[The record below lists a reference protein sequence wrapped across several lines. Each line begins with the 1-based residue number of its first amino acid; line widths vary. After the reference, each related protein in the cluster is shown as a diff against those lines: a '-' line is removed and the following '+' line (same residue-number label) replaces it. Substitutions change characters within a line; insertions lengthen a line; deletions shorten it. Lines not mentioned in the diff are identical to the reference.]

1 MKWKTVKEHIIYSL
15 LRFTGVFIVCALGIL
30 LFYIVSGG
38 IGKMSWEFL
47 TSFPKNGMISGGIYP
62 MIVGTLSLMVLTML
76 IALPLGIFSA
86 IYLVEYAKP
95 GRFTNAIRLA
105 VHNLAGV
112 PSIVYGL
119 LGLGLFVIFLG
130 FGLSIVSAAFTLAIM
145 VLPIVITASQEA
157 LRAVPENIREG
168 ALALGSTKWE
178 TTRYHVLP
186 YALPGML
193 TGSILALSRAAGE
206 TAPIIMTGAAFYMT
220 HLPSSV
226 FDEFMAL
233 PYSVYTLATQSSN
246 VEATRPTVFGAILV
260 LLLIV
265 FCMNLVAIVLRNY
278 YRKKYRW

>member
-1 MKWKTVKEHIIYSL
+1 MKWKKNKEIIIFSL
-15 LRFTGVFIVCALGIL
+15 LRLSALFIVIALGIM
-30 LFYIVSGG
+30 LFYIFSGG
-38 IGKMSWEFL
+38 IGKISWEFL
-47 TSFPKNGMISGGIYP
+47 SSFPTNGMKSGGIFP
-62 MIVGTLSLMVLTML
+62 LIIGTLSLMILTLL
-76 IALPLGIFSA
+76 IALPIGIFSA

-95 GRFTNAIRLA
+95 GRFKDIIRLA

-119 LGLGLFVIFLG
+119 LGLGFFVLFLG
-130 FGLSIVSAAFTLAIM
+130 FGLSLISAAFTLAIM

-157 LRAVPENIREG
+157 LYAVPKNVREG
-168 ALALGSTKWE
+168 AFALGSTKWE
-178 TTRYHVLP
+178 TTRHHVLP

-233 PYSVYTLATQSSN
+233 PYSIYTLSTESSN
-246 VEATRPTVFGAILV
+246 VQVIRPVVFGAIIV

-265 FCMNLVAIVLRNY
+265 LGMNLIAISFRNY

>member
-1 MKWKTVKEHIIYSL
+1 
-15 LRFTGVFIVCALGIL
+15 
-30 LFYIVSGG
+30 
-38 IGKMSWEFL
+38 
-47 TSFPKNGMISGGIYP
+47 
-62 MIVGTLSLMVLTML
+62 
-76 IALPLGIFSA
+76 
-86 IYLVEYAKP
+86 
-95 GRFTNAIRLA
+95 
-105 VHNLAGV
+105 
-112 PSIVYGL
+112 
-119 LGLGLFVIFLG
+119 LGLGLFVVFLG
-130 FGLSIVSAAFTLAIM
+130 LGLSLISAAFTLAIM
-145 VLPIVITASQEA
+145 VLPIVIVSSQEA
-157 LRAVPENIREG
+157 LRAVPQNIREG

-178 TTRYHVLP
+178 TTRHHVLP

-233 PYSVYTLATQSSN
+233 PYSIYTLATQSSN

-265 FCMNLVAIVLRNY
+265 LCMNLVAIIGRNY

>member
-1 MKWKTVKEHIIYSL
+1 MKWKKIKETIIFSL
-15 LRFTGVFIVCALGIL
+15 LRLSTLFIVIALGIM
-30 LFYIVSGG
+30 LFYIFSGG
-38 IGKMSWEFL
+38 IGKISWEFL
-47 TSFPKNGMISGGIYP
+47 TSFPTNGMKSGGIFP
-62 MIVGTLSLMVLTML
+62 MIVGTLSLMILTMF
-76 IALPLGIFSA
+76 IALPVGIFSA

-95 GRFTNAIRLA
+95 GRFTDIIRLA

-119 LGLGLFVIFLG
+119 LGLGLFVLFLG
-130 FGLSIVSAAFTLAIM
+130 FGLSLISAAFTLAIV

-157 LRAVPENIREG
+157 LYAVPRSMREG

-233 PYSVYTLATQSSN
+233 PYSIYTLATESSD
-246 VEATRPTVFGAILV
+246 VQATRPIVFGAIII

-265 FCMNLVAIVLRNY
+265 LGMNLIAIGLRNY

>member
-1 MKWKTVKEHIIYSL
+1 MKWKKNKEIIIFSL
-15 LRFTGVFIVCALGIL
+15 LRLSALFIVIALGIM
-30 LFYIVSGG
+30 LFYIFSGG
-38 IGKMSWEFL
+38 IGKISWEFL
-47 TSFPKNGMISGGIYP
+47 SSFPTNGMKSGGIFP
-62 MIVGTLSLMVLTML
+62 LIIGTLSLMILTLL
-76 IALPLGIFSA
+76 IALPIGIFSA

-95 GRFTNAIRLA
+95 GRFTDIIRLA

-119 LGLGLFVIFLG
+119 LGLGFFVLFLG
-130 FGLSIVSAAFTLAIM
+130 FGLSLISAAFTLAIM

-157 LRAVPENIREG
+157 LYAVPKNVREG
-168 ALALGSTKWE
+168 AFALGSTKWE
-178 TTRYHVLP
+178 TTRHHVLP

-233 PYSVYTLATQSSN
+233 PYSIYTLSTESSN
-246 VEATRPTVFGAILV
+246 VQVIRPVVFGAIIV

-265 FCMNLVAIVLRNY
+265 LGMNLIAISFRNY

>member
-1 MKWKTVKEHIIYSL
+1 MKRKKIKEIIIFSL
-15 LRFTGVFIVCALGIL
+15 LRLSALFIVIALGVL
-30 LFYIVSGG
+30 LFYIFSGG
-38 IGKMSWEFL
+38 IGKISWEFL
-47 TSFPKNGMISGGIYP
+47 SSFPTDGMKSGGIFP
-62 MIVGTLSLMVLTML
+62 MIVGTLSLMILTMF
-76 IALPLGIFSA
+76 IALPIGIFSA

-95 GRFTNAIRLA
+95 GRFTDIIRLA

-119 LGLGLFVIFLG
+119 LGLGFFVLFLG
-130 FGLSIVSAAFTLAIM
+130 FGLSLFSAAFTLSIM

-157 LRAVPENIREG
+157 LYAVPKSMREG
-168 ALALGSTKWE
+168 AIALGSTKWE
-178 TTRYHVLP
+178 TTRHHVLP

-233 PYSVYTLATQSSN
+233 PYSIFTLATESSD
-246 VEATRPTVFGAILV
+246 VHAIRPVVFGAVII

-265 FCMNLVAIVLRNY
+265 LGMNLVAIGLRNY
-278 YRKKYRW
+278 FRKKYRW

>member
-1 MKWKTVKEHIIYSL
+1 MKWKKIKEIIIFSL
-15 LRFTGVFIVCALGIL
+15 LRLSALFIVIALGIM
-30 LFYIVSGG
+30 LFYIFSGG
-38 IGKMSWEFL
+38 IGKISWEFL
-47 TSFPKNGMISGGIYP
+47 SSFPTNGMKSGGIFP
-62 MIVGTLSLMVLTML
+62 MIIGTLSLMILTML
-76 IALPLGIFSA
+76 IALPIGIFSA

-95 GRFTNAIRLA
+95 GRFTDIIRLA

-119 LGLGLFVIFLG
+119 LGLGLFVLFLG
-130 FGLSIVSAAFTLAIM
+130 FGLSLISAAFTLAIM
-145 VLPIVITASQEA
+145 VLPIVITASQET
-157 LRAVPENIREG
+157 LYAVPKSMREG

-178 TTRYHVLP
+178 TTRHHVLP
-186 YALPGML
+186 YAIPGML

-233 PYSVYTLATQSSN
+233 PYSIYTLSTESSD
-246 VEATRPTVFGAILV
+246 VQATRPVVFGAIIV

-265 FCMNLVAIVLRNY
+265 LGMNLIAISLRNY

>member
-1 MKWKTVKEHIIYSL
+1 MKWNKIKETIIFTL
-15 LRFTGVFIVCALGIL
+15 LRLSALFIVIILGIM
-30 LFYIVSGG
+30 LFYIFSGG
-38 IGKMSWEFL
+38 IGKISWEFF
-47 TSFPKNGMISGGIYP
+47 TSFPTNGMKSGGIFP
-62 MIVGTLSLMVLTML
+62 MIVGTLSLMILTMF
-76 IALPLGIFSA
+76 IALPIGIFSA
-86 IYLVEYAKP
+86 VYLVEYAKP
-95 GRFTNAIRLA
+95 GRFTEMIRLA

-119 LGLGLFVIFLG
+119 LGLGLFVLFLG
-130 FGLSIVSAAFTLAIM
+130 FGLSLISAAFTLAIM
-145 VLPIVITASQEA
+145 VLPIVITVSQEA
-157 LRAVPENIREG
+157 LYTIPKSMREG

-178 TTRYHVLP
+178 TIRYHVLP

-233 PYSVYTLATQSSN
+233 PYSIYTLTTESSD
-246 VEATRPTVFGAILV
+246 VQIIRPIVFGAIII

-265 FCMNLVAIVLRNY
+265 LGMNLIAISLRNY

>member
-1 MKWKTVKEHIIYSL
+1 MKWKKIKEIVIFSL
-15 LRFTGVFIVCALGIL
+15 FRLSALFIVIALGVM
-30 LFYIVSGG
+30 LFYIFSGG
-38 IGKMSWEFL
+38 IGKISLEFL
-47 TSFPKNGMISGGIYP
+47 TSFPTNGMKSGGIFP
-62 MIVGTLSLMVLTML
+62 MIVGTLSLMILTMF
-76 IALPLGIFSA
+76 IALPIGIFSA

-95 GRFTNAIRLA
+95 GRFTDGIRLA

-119 LGLGLFVIFLG
+119 LGFGFFVLFMG
-130 FGLSIVSAAFTLAIM
+130 FGLSLISAAFTLAIM

-157 LRAVPENIREG
+157 LYAVPKNIREG

-186 YALPGML
+186 YAFPGML

-220 HLPSSV
+220 HLSSSV

-233 PYSVYTLATQSSN
+233 PYSIYTLATESSD
-246 VEATRPTVFGAILV
+246 VQAVRPVVFGAIIV

-265 FCMNLVAIVLRNY
+265 LGMNLIAISLRNY

>member
-30 LFYIVSGG
+30 LFYILSGG

-47 TSFPKNGMISGGIYP
+47 TSFPKNGMMSGGIYP
-62 MIVGTLSLMVLTML
+62 MIVGTLELMALTML

-95 GRFTNAIRLA
+95 GKFTDAIRLA

-193 TGSILALSRAAGE
+193 TGAILALSRAAGE

>member
-1 MKWKTVKEHIIYSL
+1 MRWKNIKEMIIFSL
-15 LRFTGVFIVCALGIL
+15 LRLSALFIVIALAVL
-30 LFYIVSGG
+30 LFYIFSGG
-38 IGKMSWEFL
+38 IGKISWEFL
-47 TSFPKNGMISGGIYP
+47 SSFPTDGMKSGGIFP
-62 MIVGTLSLMVLTML
+62 MIIGTLSLMILTMF
-76 IALPLGIFSA
+76 IALPIGIFSA

-95 GRFTNAIRLA
+95 GKFTDIIRLA

-119 LGLGLFVIFLG
+119 LGLGLFVLFLG
-130 FGLSIVSAAFTLAIM
+130 FGLSLISAAFTLAIM

-157 LRAVPENIREG
+157 LYAVPKSMREG
-168 ALALGSTKWE
+168 AIALGSTKWE
-178 TTRYHVLP
+178 TTRNHVLP

-206 TAPIIMTGAAFYMT
+206 TAPIIMTGAAFYIT

-233 PYSVYTLATQSSN
+233 PYSIFTLATESSD
-246 VEATRPTVFGAILV
+246 VHAIRPVVFGAVIV

-265 FCMNLVAIVLRNY
+265 LGMNLVAIGLRNY
-278 YRKKYRW
+278 FRNKYRW

>member
-47 TSFPKNGMISGGIYP
+47 TSFPKNGMMSGGIYP

>member
-1 MKWKTVKEHIIYSL
+1 MKWKKIKEIIIFSL
-15 LRFTGVFIVCALGIL
+15 IRLSALFIVIALGIM
-30 LFYIVSGG
+30 LFYIFSGG
-38 IGKMSWEFL
+38 IGKISWEFL
-47 TSFPKNGMISGGIYP
+47 SSFPTNGMKSGGIFP
-62 MIVGTLSLMVLTML
+62 MIIGTLSLMILTML
-76 IALPLGIFSA
+76 IALPIGILSA
-86 IYLVEYAKP
+86 IYLVEYTKP
-95 GRFTNAIRLA
+95 GRFTDIIRLA

-119 LGLGLFVIFLG
+119 LGLGLFVLFLG
-130 FGLSIVSAAFTLAIM
+130 FGLSLISAAFTLAIM
-145 VLPIVITASQEA
+145 VLPIVITASQET
-157 LRAVPENIREG
+157 LYAVPKSMREG

-178 TTRYHVLP
+178 TTRHHVLP
-186 YALPGML
+186 YAIPGML

-233 PYSVYTLATQSSN
+233 PYSIYTLSTESSD
-246 VEATRPTVFGAILV
+246 VQATRPVVFGAIIV

-265 FCMNLVAIVLRNY
+265 LGMNLIAISLRNY

>member
-47 TSFPKNGMISGGIYP
+47 TSFPKNGMMSGGIYP
-62 MIVGTLSLMVLTML
+62 MIVGTLELMALTML

-105 VHNLAGV
+105 LYNLAGV

-119 LGLGLFVIFLG
+119 LGLGLFVIFFG

-265 FCMNLVAIVLRNY
+265 LCMNLVAIVLRNY

>member
-1 MKWKTVKEHIIYSL
+1 MKWKTIKEHIIYSL
-15 LRFTGVFIVCALGIL
+15 LRLSGLFIICVLAIL
-30 LFYIVSGG
+30 FFYIFYGG
-38 IGKMSWEFL
+38 IGKISWEFL
-47 TSFPKNGMISGGIYP
+47 TNFPTNGMMSGGILP
-62 MIVGTLSLMVLTML
+62 MIIGTLSLIILTML
-76 IALPLGIFSA
+76 IAIPLGMFSA

-119 LGLGLFVIFLG
+119 LGLGLFVLFLG
-130 FGLSIVSAAFTLAIM
+130 FGLSLISAAFTLAIM
-145 VLPIVITASQEA
+145 ILPIVITASQEA
-157 LRAVPENIREG
+157 LRAVPDEIREG

-186 YALPGML
+186 YSIPGML

-220 HLPSSV
+220 HLPSSI

-233 PYSVYTLATQSSN
+233 PYSIYSIATQSSN
-246 VEATRPTVFGAILV
+246 VEATRPTAFGAILV

-265 FCMNLVAIVLRNY
+265 LCMNLVAIIGRNY

>member
-1 MKWKTVKEHIIYSL
+1 MKWKKIKEIIIFSF
-15 LRFTGVFIVCALGIL
+15 LRLSALFIVIALGII
-30 LFYIVSGG
+30 LFYIFSGG
-38 IGKMSWEFL
+38 IGKISWEFL
-47 TSFPKNGMISGGIYP
+47 SSYPTNGMKSGGVFP
-62 MIVGTLSLMVLTML
+62 MIIGTLSLMILTML
-76 IALPLGIFSA
+76 IALPIGIFSA
-86 IYLVEYAKP
+86 IYLVDYAKS
-95 GRFTNAIRLA
+95 GRFTDIIRLA

-119 LGLGLFVIFLG
+119 LGLGLFVLFLG
-130 FGLSIVSAAFTLAIM
+130 FGLSLISAAFTLAIM

-157 LRAVPENIREG
+157 LYAVPKNIREG

-233 PYSVYTLATQSSN
+233 PYSIYTLSTESSD
-246 VEATRPTVFGAILV
+246 VQIIRPVVFGAIIV

-265 FCMNLVAIVLRNY
+265 LGMNLIAISFRNY
-278 YRKKYRW
+278 YRGKYRW

>member
-47 TSFPKNGMISGGIYP
+47 TSFPKNGMMSGGIYP
-62 MIVGTLSLMVLTML
+62 MIVGTLELMALTML

-105 VHNLAGV
+105 VQNLAGV

-265 FCMNLVAIVLRNY
+265 LCMNLVAIVLRNY

>member
-1 MKWKTVKEHIIYSL
+1 MKWKKIKEIIIFSL
-15 LRFTGVFIVCALGIL
+15 LRLSALFIVIALGIM
-30 LFYIVSGG
+30 LFYIFSGG
-38 IGKMSWEFL
+38 IGKISWEFL
-47 TSFPKNGMISGGIYP
+47 SSLPTNGMKSGGIFP
-62 MIVGTLSLMVLTML
+62 MIIGTLSLMILTML
-76 IALPLGIFSA
+76 IALPIGIFSA

-95 GRFTNAIRLA
+95 GRFTDIIRLA

-119 LGLGLFVIFLG
+119 LGLGLFVLFLG
-130 FGLSIVSAAFTLAIM
+130 FGLSLISAAFTLAIM
-145 VLPIVITASQEA
+145 VLPIVITASQET
-157 LRAVPENIREG
+157 LYAVPKSMREG

-178 TTRYHVLP
+178 TTRHHVLP
-186 YALPGML
+186 YAIPGML

-233 PYSVYTLATQSSN
+233 PYSIYTLSTESSD
-246 VEATRPTVFGAILV
+246 VQATRPVVFGAIIV

-265 FCMNLVAIVLRNY
+265 LGMNLIAISLRNY

>member
-47 TSFPKNGMISGGIYP
+47 TSFPKNGMIVS
-62 MIVGTLSLMVLTML
+62 TLSLMVLTML

>member
-1 MKWKTVKEHIIYSL
+1 MII
-15 LRFTGVFIVCALGIL
+15 
-30 LFYIVSGG
+30 
-38 IGKMSWEFL
+38 
-47 TSFPKNGMISGGIYP
+47 
-62 MIVGTLSLMVLTML
+62 GTLSLMILTMF
-76 IALPLGIFSA
+76 IALPIGIFSA

-95 GRFTNAIRLA
+95 GRFTDIIRLA

-119 LGLGLFVIFLG
+119 LGLGFFVLFLG
-130 FGLSIVSAAFTLAIM
+130 FGLSLFSAAFTLSIM

-157 LRAVPENIREG
+157 LYAVPKRMREG

-178 TTRYHVLP
+178 TTRHHVLP

-233 PYSVYTLATQSSN
+233 PYSIFTLATESSD
-246 VEATRPTVFGAILV
+246 VHAIRPVVFGAVII

-265 FCMNLVAIVLRNY
+265 LGMNLVAIGLRNY

>member
-1 MKWKTVKEHIIYSL
+1 MKRKKIKEIIIFSL
-15 LRFTGVFIVCALGIL
+15 LRLSALFIVIALGVL
-30 LFYIVSGG
+30 LFYIFSGG
-38 IGKMSWEFL
+38 IGKISWEFL
-47 TSFPKNGMISGGIYP
+47 SSFPIDGMKSGGIFP
-62 MIVGTLSLMVLTML
+62 MIVGTLSLMILTMF
-76 IALPLGIFSA
+76 IALPIGIFSA

-95 GRFTNAIRLA
+95 GRFTDIIRLA

-119 LGLGLFVIFLG
+119 LGLGFFVLFLG
-130 FGLSIVSAAFTLAIM
+130 FGLSLFSAAFTLSIM

-157 LRAVPENIREG
+157 LYAVPKSMREG
-168 ALALGSTKWE
+168 AIALGSTKWE
-178 TTRYHVLP
+178 TTRHHVLP

-233 PYSVYTLATQSSN
+233 PYSIFTLATESSD
-246 VEATRPTVFGAILV
+246 VHAIRPVVFGAVII

-265 FCMNLVAIVLRNY
+265 LGMNLVAIGLRNY
-278 YRKKYRW
+278 FRKKYRW

>member
-1 MKWKTVKEHIIYSL
+1 MKWKKIKEIIIFSL
-15 LRFTGVFIVCALGIL
+15 FRLSALFIVIALGVM
-30 LFYIVSGG
+30 LFYIFLGG
-38 IGKMSWEFL
+38 IGKISLEFL
-47 TSFPKNGMISGGIYP
+47 TSFPTNGMKSGGIFP
-62 MIVGTLSLMVLTML
+62 MIIGTLSLMILTMF
-76 IALPLGIFSA
+76 IALPIGIFSA

-95 GRFTNAIRLA
+95 GKFTDGIRLA

-119 LGLGLFVIFLG
+119 LGLGLFVLFLG
-130 FGLSIVSAAFTLAIM
+130 FGLSLISAAFTLAIM

-157 LRAVPENIREG
+157 LYAVPKSMREG

-178 TTRYHVLP
+178 TTRHHVLP

-233 PYSVYTLATQSSN
+233 PYSIYTLSTESSD
-246 VEATRPTVFGAILV
+246 VQAIRPVVFGAIIV

-265 FCMNLVAIVLRNY
+265 LGMNLVAISLRNY

>member
-1 MKWKTVKEHIIYSL
+1 MKWKTIKEHIIYSL
-15 LRFTGVFIVCALGIL
+15 LRLSGLFIVCALAIL
-30 LFYIVSGG
+30 LFYILSGG
-38 IGKMSWEFL
+38 IGKISWEFL
-47 TSFPKNGMISGGIYP
+47 TNFPTDGMMSGGILP
-62 MIVGTLSLMVLTML
+62 MIMGTLSLMILTML

-86 IYLVEYAKP
+86 IYLVEYAQP

-119 LGLGLFVIFLG
+119 LGLGLFVVFLG
-130 FGLSIVSAAFTLAIM
+130 FGLSLVSAAFTLAIM
-145 VLPIVITASQEA
+145 VLPIIIASSQEA
-157 LRAVPENIREG
+157 LRAVPQNIREG

-178 TTRYHVLP
+178 TTCYHVLP

-233 PYSVYTLATQSSN
+233 PYSIYTLATQSSN
-246 VEATRPTVFGAILV
+246 VEATRPTVFGAIIV

-265 FCMNLVAIVLRNY
+265 LFMNLVAIIVRNY

>member
-1 MKWKTVKEHIIYSL
+1 MKLKTVKEHIIYSL
-15 LRFTGVFIVCALGIL
+15 LRLTGLFIVVALAVL
-30 LFYIVSGG
+30 LLYIISGG
-38 IGKMSWEFL
+38 IGRISWEFL
-47 TSFPKNGMISGGIYP
+47 TSFPTNGMMSGGIYP
-62 MIVGTLSLMVLTML
+62 MIIGTLSLMVLTMC

-95 GRFTNAIRLA
+95 GRFTDAIRLA

-119 LGLGLFVIFLG
+119 LGLGLFVVLLG
-130 FGLSIVSAAFTLAIM
+130 FGLSLISAAFTLAIM
-145 VLPIVITASQEA
+145 VLPIIIASSEEA
-157 LRAVPENIREG
+157 LRAVPQDMREG

-178 TTRYHVLP
+178 TTRHHVLP

-220 HLPSSV
+220 HLSSNV

-233 PYSVYTLATQSSN
+233 PYSIYTLATQSSN
-246 VEATRPTVFGAILV
+246 VEATRPIVFGAILV
-260 LLLIV
+260 LLFIV
-265 FCMNLVAIVLRNY
+265 LCMNLVAIVLRKH

>member
-1 MKWKTVKEHIIYSL
+1 MKWKTIKEHIIYSL
-15 LRFTGVFIVCALGIL
+15 LRLSGLFIVCTLAIL
-30 LFYIVSGG
+30 LFYILSGG
-38 IGKMSWEFL
+38 IGKISWEFL
-47 TSFPKNGMISGGIYP
+47 TNFPTNGMMSGGIFP
-62 MIVGTLSLMVLTML
+62 MIIGTLSLMILTML

-112 PSIVYGL
+112 PSIVYRL
-119 LGLGLFVIFLG
+119 LGLGLFVVFLG
-130 FGLSIVSAAFTLAIM
+130 FGFSIVSAALTLAIM
-145 VLPIVITASQEA
+145 VLPIIIASSQEA
-157 LRAVPENIREG
+157 LRAVPQNIREG

-178 TTRYHVLP
+178 RTCHHVLP

-220 HLPSSV
+220 HLPSSI

-233 PYSVYTLATQSSN
+233 PYSIYTLATQSSN
-246 VEATRPTVFGAILV
+246 AEATRPTVFGAILV

-265 FCMNLVAIVLRNY
+265 LCMNLVAIIVRNY

>member
-1 MKWKTVKEHIIYSL
+1 MKWKTIKEHIIYSL
-15 LRFTGVFIVCALGIL
+15 LRLSGLFIVCALAIL
-30 LFYIVSGG
+30 LFYILSGG
-38 IGKMSWEFL
+38 IGKISWEFL
-47 TSFPKNGMISGGIYP
+47 TNFPTNGMMSGGIFP
-62 MIVGTLSLMVLTML
+62 MIMGTLSLMILTML

-119 LGLGLFVIFLG
+119 LGLGLFVVFLG
-130 FGLSIVSAAFTLAIM
+130 FGLSLVSAAFTLAIM
-145 VLPIVITASQEA
+145 ILPIIIASSQEA
-157 LRAVPENIREG
+157 LRAVPQNIREG

-178 TTRYHVLP
+178 TTYHHVLP

-233 PYSVYTLATQSSN
+233 PYSIYTLATQSSN

-265 FCMNLVAIVLRNY
+265 LFMNLVAIIVRNY

>member
-1 MKWKTVKEHIIYSL
+1 MKWKKIKEIIVFSL
-15 LRFTGVFIVCALGIL
+15 LRFSALFIVIALGVM
-30 LFYIVSGG
+30 LFYIFSGG
-38 IGKMSWEFL
+38 ISKINWEFL
-47 TSFPKNGMISGGIYP
+47 TSFPTNGMKSGGILP
-62 MIVGTLSLMVLTML
+62 MIVGTLSLMILTML
-76 IALPLGIFSA
+76 IALPIGIFSA

-95 GRFTNAIRLA
+95 SRFRDIIRLA

-119 LGLGLFVIFLG
+119 LGLGLFVLFLG
-130 FGLSIVSAAFTLAIM
+130 FGLSLISAAFTLAIM

-157 LRAVPENIREG
+157 LYAVPKSMREG
-168 ALALGSTKWE
+168 SLALGSTKWE
-178 TTRYHVLP
+178 ATRYHVLP

-233 PYSVYTLATQSSN
+233 PYSIYTLSTESSD
-246 VEATRPTVFGAILV
+246 VQATRPVVFGAVIILLFIV
-260 LLLIV
+260 LG
-265 FCMNLVAIVLRNY
+265 MNLIAISLRNY

>member
-1 MKWKTVKEHIIYSL
+1 MKRKKIKEIIIFSL
-15 LRFTGVFIVCALGIL
+15 LRLSALFIVIALGAL
-30 LFYIVSGG
+30 LFYIFSGG
-38 IGKMSWEFL
+38 IGKISWEFL
-47 TSFPKNGMISGGIYP
+47 SSFPTDGMKSGGIFP
-62 MIVGTLSLMVLTML
+62 MIVGTLSLMILTMF
-76 IALPLGIFSA
+76 IALPIGIFSA

-95 GRFTNAIRLA
+95 GRFTDIIRLA

-119 LGLGLFVIFLG
+119 LGLGFFVLFLG
-130 FGLSIVSAAFTLAIM
+130 FGLSLFSAAFTLSIM

-157 LRAVPENIREG
+157 LYAVPKSMREG
-168 ALALGSTKWE
+168 AIALGSTKWE
-178 TTRYHVLP
+178 TTRHHVLP

-233 PYSVYTLATQSSN
+233 PYSIFTLATESSD
-246 VEATRPTVFGAILV
+246 VHAIRPVVFGAVII

-265 FCMNLVAIVLRNY
+265 LGMNLVAIGLRNY
-278 YRKKYRW
+278 FRKKYRW

>member
-1 MKWKTVKEHIIYSL
+1 MKWKKIKEIIIFSL
-15 LRFTGVFIVCALGIL
+15 LRLSALFIVIALCVM
-30 LFYIVSGG
+30 LFYIFSGG
-38 IGKMSWEFL
+38 IGKISWEFL
-47 TSFPKNGMISGGIYP
+47 SSFPTNGMKSGGIFP
-62 MIVGTLSLMVLTML
+62 MIVGTLSLMILTMF
-76 IALPLGIFSA
+76 IALPIGIFSA
-86 IYLVEYAKP
+86 IYLVEYSKP
-95 GRFTNAIRLA
+95 GRFTDFIRLA

-119 LGLGLFVIFLG
+119 LGLGLFVLFLG
-130 FGLSIVSAAFTLAIM
+130 FGLSLISAAFTLAIM

-157 LRAVPENIREG
+157 LYAVPKNIREG

-233 PYSVYTLATQSSN
+233 PYSIYTLSTESSD
-246 VEATRPTVFGAILV
+246 VQIIRPVVFGAIIV

-265 FCMNLVAIVLRNY
+265 LGMNLIAISFRNY
-278 YRKKYRW
+278 YRGKYRW

>member
-1 MKWKTVKEHIIYSL
+1 MKWKKTKEIIIFSL
-15 LRFTGVFIVCALGIL
+15 LRLSALFIVIALGVM
-30 LFYIVSGG
+30 LFYIFSGG
-38 IGKMSWEFL
+38 IGKISWEFIS
-47 TSFPKNGMISGGIYP
+47 SFPTNGMKSGGIFP
-62 MIVGTLSLMVLTML
+62 MIVGTLSLMILTMF
-76 IALPLGIFSA
+76 IALPIGIFSA
-86 IYLVEYAKP
+86 LYLVEYAKP
-95 GRFTNAIRLA
+95 GRFTDIIRLA

-119 LGLGLFVIFLG
+119 LGLGLFVLFLG
-130 FGLSIVSAAFTLAIM
+130 FGLSLISAAFTLAIM
-145 VLPIVITASQEA
+145 VLPIIITASQEA
-157 LRAVPENIREG
+157 LYAVPKNIREG

-220 HLPSSV
+220 HLPSSI

-233 PYSVYTLATQSSN
+233 PYSIYTLSTESSD
-246 VEATRPTVFGAILV
+246 VQVIRPIVFGAIIV

-265 FCMNLVAIVLRNY
+265 LGMNLIAISLRNY

>member
-1 MKWKTVKEHIIYSL
+1 MKWKNIKEIIIFSL
-15 LRFTGVFIVCALGIL
+15 LRLSALFIVIALAVLI
-30 LFYIVSGG
+30 FYIFSGG
-38 IGKMSWEFL
+38 IGKISWEFL
-47 TSFPKNGMISGGIYP
+47 SSFPTDGMKSGGIFP
-62 MIVGTLSLMVLTML
+62 MIMGTLSLMILTMF
-76 IALPLGIFSA
+76 IALPIGIFSA

-95 GRFTNAIRLA
+95 GRFTDIIRLA

-119 LGLGLFVIFLG
+119 LGLGLFVLFLG
-130 FGLSIVSAAFTLAIM
+130 FGLSLISAAFTLAIM

-157 LRAVPENIREG
+157 LYAVPKSMREG
-168 ALALGSTKWE
+168 AIALGSTKWE

-233 PYSVYTLATQSSN
+233 PYSIFTLATESSD
-246 VEATRPTVFGAILV
+246 VHAIRPVVFGAVII

-265 FCMNLVAIVLRNY
+265 LGMNLVAIGLRNY
-278 YRKKYRW
+278 FRNKYRW

>member
-1 MKWKTVKEHIIYSL
+1 MKWKTIKEHIIYSL
-15 LRFTGVFIVCALGIL
+15 LRLSGLFIVCTLAIL
-30 LFYIVSGG
+30 LFYILSGG
-38 IGKMSWEFL
+38 IGKISWEFL
-47 TSFPKNGMISGGIYP
+47 TNFPTNGMMSGGIFP
-62 MIVGTLSLMVLTML
+62 MILGTLSLMTLTML

-119 LGLGLFVIFLG
+119 VGLGLFVVFLG
-130 FGLSIVSAAFTLAIM
+130 LGLSLVSAALTLAIM
-145 VLPIVITASQEA
+145 VLPIIIASSQEA
-157 LRAVPENIREG
+157 LRAVPQNIREG

-178 TTRYHVLP
+178 TTCHHVLP

-220 HLPSSV
+220 HLPSSI

-233 PYSVYTLATQSSN
+233 PYSIYTLATQSSN
-246 VEATRPTVFGAILV
+246 AEATRPTVFGAILV

-265 FCMNLVAIVLRNY
+265 LCMNLVAIIVRNY
-278 YRKKYRW
+278 YRRKYRW

>member
-1 MKWKTVKEHIIYSL
+1 MKWKTIKEHIIYSL
-15 LRFTGVFIVCALGIL
+15 LRLSGLFIVCALAIL
-30 LFYIVSGG
+30 LFYVVSGG
-38 IGKMSWEFL
+38 IGKISWEFL
-47 TSFPKNGMISGGIYP
+47 TKFPTNGMMSGGIFP
-62 MIVGTLSLMVLTML
+62 MIMGTLSLMILTML

-95 GRFTNAIRLA
+95 GRFTNAIHLA

-119 LGLGLFVIFLG
+119 LGLGLFVVFLG
-130 FGLSIVSAAFTLAIM
+130 FGLSLVSAAFTLAIM
-145 VLPIVITASQEA
+145 VLPIIIASSQEA
-157 LRAVPENIREG
+157 LRAVPQNIREG

-178 TTRYHVLP
+178 TTFHHVLP

-220 HLPSSV
+220 HLPSSI

-233 PYSVYTLATQSSN
+233 PYSIYTLATQSSN
-246 VEATRPTVFGAILV
+246 VEATRPTVFGAIIV

-265 FCMNLVAIVLRNY
+265 LFMNLVAIIVRNY